1 MRETFSAVLAL
12 AATALMILPGQSQAA
27 DIKYACDDGTALTVT
42 FSQTKAEIALPDG
55 SSFSLPQQPAASGFW
70 YSNGRY
76 ELRGKGEELQF
87 AIGRM
92 APVNCRNAG
101 EVTGQFDRSTRAEVE
116 LSEKDTGFDMKGKLT
131 CLRYPNFALKELDL
145 GQKGA
150 AGIYIAPSEGPC
162 QLNPTLDRKI
172 EDETAGYAWGA
183 VGHYAFFRGA
193 DGWNGGMPF
202 VVYDARNGQRLM
214 DDVVAG
220 EFAGLS
226 LVGEELTLRYR
237 RTVAAECSLLVSP
250 DACAATIRQQLGLAA
265 DHPMPDCR
273 AAYQPAIDADPKSA
287 KDIEAWPSV
296 IDYPVERKLSSEGTT
311 FKAVDGDLTCRP
323 SM

>member
-1 MRETFSAVLAL
+1 MRVPILAGL
-12 AATALMILPGQSQAA
+12 AMAATTVFILPGESRAA

-42 FSQTKAEIALPDG
+42 FSETTADVTLADG
-55 SSFSLPQQPAASGFW
+55 VKVSLPQQPAASGFW

-92 APVNCRNAG
+92 APVTCRNAG
-101 EVTGQFDRSTRAEVE
+101 EVTGQFDRATRAEVE
-116 LSEKDTGFDMKGKLT
+116 LAEQDTGFNMKGKLT

-145 GQKGA
+145 GEKGA
-150 AGIYIAPSEGPC
+150 AGLFIAPSEGPC

-172 EDETAGYAWGA
+172 EDETAGYLWGA
-183 VGHYAFFRGA
+183 VGPYAFFRGA

-202 VVYDARNGQRLM
+202 VVYDARNGTRLI

-220 EFAGLS
+220 EFSALV

-237 RTVAAECSLLVSP
+237 RTYAATCSLLAAP
-250 DACAATIRQQLGLAA
+250 ETCAATIRQELGLAGDRA
-265 DHPMPDCR
+265 LPDCR
-273 AAYQPAIDADPKSA
+273 PAYQPAIDADPKA
-287 KDIEAWPSV
+287 VKDIEAWSSV
-296 IDYPVERKLSSEGTT
+296 IDYPVERKLSANGTSLV
-311 FKAVDGDLTCRP
+311 AVEGDLTCRP

>member
-1 MRETFSAVLAL
+1 MRVPILAGLAL
-12 AATALMILPGQSQAA
+12 AATAVFILPGESRAA

-42 FSQTKAEIALPDG
+42 FSETTADVTLADG
-55 SSFSLPQQPAASGFW
+55 VKVSLPQQPAASGFW

-92 APVNCRNAG
+92 APVTCRNAG
-101 EVTGQFDRSTRAEVE
+101 EVTGQFDRATRAEVE
-116 LSEKDTGFDMKGKLT
+116 LAEQDTGFNMKGKLT

-145 GQKGA
+145 GEKGA
-150 AGIYIAPSEGPC
+150 AGLFIAPSEGPC

-172 EDETAGYAWGA
+172 EDETAGYLWGA
-183 VGHYAFFRGA
+183 VGPYAFFRGA

-202 VVYDARNGQRLM
+202 VVYDARNGTRLI
-214 DDVVAG
+214 DDVLAG
-220 EFAGLS
+220 EFSTLA

-237 RTVAAECSLLVSP
+237 RTYAATCSLLAAP
-250 DACAATIRQQLGLAA
+250 ETCAASIRQELGLAGDRA
-265 DHPMPDCR
+265 LPDCR
-273 AAYQPAIDADPKSA
+273 PAYQPAIDADPKA
-287 KDIEAWPSV
+287 VKDIEAWPSV
-296 IDYPVERKLSSEGTT
+296 IDYPVERKLSASGTSLV
-311 FKAVDGDLTCRP
+311 AVEGDLTCRP